1 MTKPSMTNN
10 GASALGVSGRIAA
23 FFQRAQITPLLAL
36 VALLLGFFAVGVTPR
51 EEEPQINVTMA
62 NVLIP
67 FPGAAVRD
75 VEQMVAGPAEQVLAQ
90 IAGVEH
96 VMSVSRPG
104 IAIVTVQFKVG
115 VPRTEA
121 LVRLYDTVNS
131 NADWLPKGLG
141 VLDPII
147 KPKGID
153 DVPIVTL
160 TLFSKNPAAGPYDLE
175 RVAHSVEA
183 DLKRVPGTREVN
195 TIGGPGRAVM
205 VEIDPVRMSGVGV
218 TVPDLRQALLSAN
231 LGLPVGELIAGNRAV
246 AIESGPFLRQASEV
260 ADLVVGVRVGKPVF
274 LRDVATVRDGPL
286 PPSRYVWHGVAAAAS
301 APAAEYPAVTIAITK
316 KTGENAIDVAN
327 AVMKRVDALRN
338 TVIPGDV
345 QVAET
350 RNYGASANDKAQ
362 KLIQKLLFA
371 TASVVALVFIA
382 LGKRE
387 AAIVGSAVI
396 LTLTVTLF
404 ASWAWGFTLNRVSL
418 FALIFSIGIL
428 VDDAIVVVENIHRHQ
443 GLYPG
448 RTLAEIIPGAV
459 DEVGGPTILA
469 TLTVIAAL
477 LPMAFVSGLMGPYMS
492 PIPINASMGMLLSL
506 AIAFVVTPWLARLWM
521 KATPAPTA
529 ADAPDAPD
537 APETTAHAAAHHGL
551 SAKIAPVFE
560 RLFRPLLDERRGGR
574 NRGLLGLGIAL
585 LIAASL
591 ALPAT
596 GLVLLKMLPFD
607 NKSEFQ
613 VIVDMP
619 AGTPV
624 EQTAAVLHELGNYL
638 ATVPEVTDY
647 QAYAGTAAPI
657 NFNGLVRQ
665 YYLRAGGDVGDLQ
678 VNLVDKHDRKAQ
690 SHAIATRVRPALQ
703 SIGQRFGANI
713 KVVEVP
719 PGPPVLSPIVAEIYG
734 PEAVGRQQVAK
745 AVRAVFEKTPGV
757 VDVDDSSIAVAPK
770 TMLLVDRQKA
780 SMLGVPQQ
788 AIVTTLRAGLAGEA
802 TAYLHDETKY
812 PAAAVIQLPAERQ
825 GDLNALLQLAVRSAD
840 GKLVPIRELVTV
852 SDTVREQPQYHKDLL
867 PVNFVVADVAGA
879 LDSPLYGVF
888 QMRGEI
894 TKIATPGGGT
904 LQEYFIHQPEDPYR
918 DYAIKWDGESQITYE
933 TFRDMGLAYG
943 VGLIL
948 IYLLVVAQFGS
959 YLTPLII
966 MAPIPLTIIGV
977 MPGHALLGAQYTATS
992 MIGMIAL
999 AGIIVR
1005 NSILLVD
1012 FINLQVREGMDF
1024 KQAIVSSAITRAQPI
1039 VLTGLAAMLGAF
1051 FILDDPIFNG
1061 LAISL
1066 IFGIFVS
1073 TVLTLVVIPILYYVA
1088 YRHRLTAI
1096 TGSVD
1101 PDAPDATPTLST
1113 TPSIQGA

>member
-1 MTKPSMTNN
+1 MSQSTEKH
-10 GASALGVSGRIAA
+10 ALGVSGRIAG
-23 FFQRAQITPLLAL
+23 FFQSAQITPLLAL
-36 VALLLGFFAVGVTPR
+36 LALLLGVFAVLVTPR

-62 NVLIP
+62 NVLVP
-67 FPGAAVRD
+67 FPGASVRD
-75 VEQMVAGPAEQVLAQ
+75 VEQMVAIPAEQVLSQ
-90 IAGVEH
+90 ITGTEH
-96 VMSVSRPG
+96 VMSLSRPG
-104 IAIVTVQFKVG
+104 LAILTVQFKVG

-121 LVRLYDTVNS
+121 LVRLYDTVHS
-131 NADWLPKGLG
+131 HADWLPAGLG
-141 VLDPII
+141 TLAPII

-160 TLFSKNPAAGPYDLE
+160 TLHSPRTDAGPFDLE
-175 RVAHSVEA
+175 RVAHSIEA
-183 DLKRVPGTREVN
+183 DLKRVPGTREVS
-195 TIGGPGRAVM
+195 TVGGPGRAVL
-205 VEIDPVRMSGVGV
+205 VELDTARMRSSGV
-218 TVPDLRQALLSAN
+218 TVDDLRRALQSAN
-231 LGLPVGELIAGNRAV
+231 LGLPVGELLGGNQAV
-246 AIESGPFLRQASEV
+246 SIESGPFLRSADEV
-260 ADLVVGVRVGKPVF
+260 AELVVGVRSGKPVF
-274 LRDVATVRDGPL
+274 LREVANVRDGPL
-286 PPSRYVWHGVAAAAS
+286 PPSRYVWHGTAGKDATTS
-301 APAAEYPAVTIAITK
+301 PAITLSITK
-316 KTGENAIDVAN
+316 KPGENAIDVAN
-327 AVMKRVDALRN
+327 AVLERVALLKN
-338 TVIPGDV
+338 TVIPADV
-345 QVAET
+345 HITET
-350 RNYGASANDKAQ
+350 RNYGATANDKAQ

-387 AAIVGSAVI
+387 AAIVGTAVV

-443 GLYPG
+443 QLYPG
-448 RTLAEIIPGAV
+448 KTLAQIIPGAV

-521 KATPAPTA
+521 KAIPAHDSTA
-529 ADAPDAPD
+529 PAQN
-537 APETTAHAAAHHGL
+537 HGL
-551 SAKIAPVFE
+551 AGQITP
-560 RLFRPLLDERRGGR
+560 LFTRIFTPLLDK
-574 NRGLLGLGIAL
+574 NRGSRHRALLGLGIAG
-585 LIAASL
+585 LIVLSV
-591 ALPAT
+591 ALPVA

-613 VIVDMP
+613 VVVDMP

-624 EQTAAVLHELGNYL
+624 EQTAAVLHELGAHL
-638 ATVPEVTDY
+638 ATVPEVTHY

-665 YYLRAGGDVGDLQ
+665 YYLRAGGEVGDIQ
-678 VNLVDKHDRKAQ
+678 VNLVDKHQRKDQ

-703 SIGQRFGANI
+703 QIGLRYGANV

-719 PGPPVLSPIVAEIYG
+719 PGPPVLAPIVAEIYG
-734 PEAVGRQQVAK
+734 PEEAGRRQVAK
-745 AVRAVFEKTPGV
+745 AVRAVFAKTPGV
-757 VDVDDSSIAVAPK
+757 VDVDDSSIASAPR
-770 TMLLVDRQKA
+770 TLLLVDRRKA
-780 SMLGVPQQ
+780 ALLGVPQQ

-802 TAYLHDETKY
+802 ATYLHDESKY
-812 PAAAVIQLPAERQ
+812 PTAAVLQLPAEQ
-825 GDLNALLQLAVRSAD
+825 HGDLAALLQLTVRSAS
-840 GKLVPIRELVTV
+840 GALVPIRELVTV
-852 SDTVREQPQYHKDLL
+852 SDTVREQPIYHKDLL
-867 PVNFVVADVAGA
+867 PVNFVVADMAGTV
-879 LDSPLYGVF
+879 DSPLYGMF
-888 QMRGEI
+888 TMRSEI
-894 TKIATPGGGT
+894 AQLPMPDGGPLT
-904 LQEYFIHQPEDPYR
+904 EYLIHQPQDAWR
-918 DYAIKWDGESQITYE
+918 GYALKWDGEWQITYE
-933 TFRDMGLAYG
+933 TFRDMGAAYG

-1012 FINLQVREGMDF
+1012 FINLQVRSGMPF
-1024 KQAIVSSAITRAQPI
+1024 EQAIVQSAITRAQPI

-1066 IFGIFVS
+1066 IFGIAVS
-1073 TVLTLVVIPILYYVA
+1073 TLLTLVVIPILYYVA
-1088 YRHRLTAI
+1088 YRHRL
-1096 TGSVD
+1096 
-1101 PDAPDATPTLST
+1101 DALHPAPAPAAD
-1113 TPSIQGA
+1113 